1 MKVYDREGNVIEVLD
16 YREKPLNEQIHYAR
30 VLEKRSAQFRL
41 TPVLWWSA
49 WAGVIVGWVATLTSF
64 ILACVGIATKAYPMA
79 WAFAVLGLVLGVTA
93 FFGTGFLAGYHT
105 KHGMPKKLV
114 EKPKEMYCKS
124 CQKKIEDEQESGREM
139 RAQELLTE
147 LASLGVTSVPALAAV
162 PERQDEVDEEED
174 HVWTP
179 PPDPPFNRGKR

>member
-16 YREKPLNEQIHYAR
+16 YHERSLNEQIQSAR
-30 VLEKRSAQFRL
+30 VLEKKSVQFRL

-49 WAGVIVGWVATLTSF
+49 WTGVIFGWVATVTSF
-64 ILACVGIATKAYPMA
+64 ILACVGIATQSWPMA
-79 WAFAVLGLVLGVTA
+79 WAFGTLGLVLGVTS

-124 CQKKIEDEQESGREM
+124 CQKKLEDDLEIGKQQ

-147 LASLGVTSVPALAAV
+147 LASLGVNTVPALPAPHLV
-162 PERQDEVDEEED
+162 DELDEEED

-179 PPDPPFNRGKR
+179 PPDSPFGKKR

>member
-30 VLEKRSAQFRL
+30 VVEKRAVQFRL

-49 WAGVIVGWVATLTSF
+49 WAGVIAGWVTALVGF
-64 ILACVGIATKAYPMA
+64 LFMCIGILNQSAGVA
-79 WAFAVLGLVLGVTA
+79 WAGTALGTTFAVASFFATGSLVI
-93 FFGTGFLAGYHT
+93 YHN

-124 CQKKIEDEQESGREM
+124 CQKKLEDDLEIGKQQ

-147 LASLGVTSVPALAAV
+147 LASLGVNTVPALPAPHLV
-162 PERQDEVDEEED
+162 DELDEEED

-179 PPDPPFNRGKR
+179 PPESPFKNKR